1 MTLGTHPATTFEGA
15 RGPTWWSLG
24 LLVTELSS
32 GAGGTLVV
40 AEGILPEGA
49 SPPLHVHE
57 YLDDSFYL
65 LSGTMVLRCGEE
77 VWVAQP
83 GEWVPFPRGVPH
95 TFRVMGGPA
104 RVLMVHANDS
114 FLAAVREL
122 GRPAENAELPPPS
135 EGPSLETLSSVLA
148 AHGVATIGP
157 SMEEE
162 EARALVATL
171 APR

>member
-1 MTLGTHPATTFEGA
+1 MTLSTHPATTFEGA
-15 RGPTWWSLG
+15 RGRTWWSLG
-24 LLVTELSS
+24 LVVTELSS
-32 GAGGTLVV
+32 GADGTLVV
-40 AEGILPEGA
+40 AEAVLPEGA

-77 VWVAQP
+77 VSIAEP
-83 GEWVPFPRGVPH
+83 GDWVPFPQGVPH
-95 TFRVMGGPA
+95 TFRVIGGPA
-104 RVLMVHANDS
+104 RVLMVHANNS

-122 GRPAENAELPPPS
+122 GRPAESAELPPPT
-135 EGPSLETLSSVLA
+135 EGPSFETLSSVLA

-157 SMEEE
+157 SMEDE
-162 EARALVATL
+162 EARNLVAML